1 MPATTLTT
9 GDYNLI
15 VSGLGLL
22 LREID
27 KNGEEYL
34 ASRSEVVALRDRIQ
48 GKHSEDCACYDCQI
62 EPARA

>member
-34 ASRSEVVALRDRIQ
+34 ASRSEVVATAKSSR
-48 GKHSEDCACYDCQI
+48 
-62 EPARA
+62 PAHD